1 MGQKT
6 VFLRKIGRRIGA
18 LILWVLVLVWIF
30 PLIWLTGKTFTP
42 NSEIIRSATAL
53 FPEYW
58 TLENIQAVVQ
68 KWPFFRWLLNSTL
81 VTLGS
86 ISVTVAVSLFAAYSF
101 ARLQW
106 KGRDIVF
113 VLFLSSMFIPWEI
126 NAVPLYFVTKYLGI
140 LGTRPGI
147 FLPIAA
153 MPVGMFLLRQ
163 FFISIP
169 QDIEDAA
176 RIDGCSSLTILM
188 RIFLPMTIP
197 VLGAVVIWISL
208 FAWNEFFWSMISLQ
222 RSAMVTLPIGLK
234 NIMGSQNIDYGG
246 MFASSL
252 LALLPSLLIFL
263 FLRRQ
268 IIRGITVSGSF
279 R

>member
-1 MGQKT
+1 MGVQYVNQRT
-6 VFLRKIGRRIGA
+6 LFRLGLSLFLWGIA
-18 LILWVLVLVWIF
+18 FLWIF
-30 PLIWLTGKTFTP
+30 PLLWLAGKTFTP
-42 NSEIIRSATAL
+42 NSEIIREATSL
-53 FPEYW
+53 VPRVF
-58 TLENIQAVVQ
+58 TLENVESVLK
-68 KWPFFRWLLNSTL
+68 KWPFLRWIINSAL
-81 VTLGS
+81 VTAGS
-86 ISVTVAVSLFAAYSF
+86 IGVTVVVSLFAAYSF
-101 ARLQW
+101 ARLSW
-106 KGRDIVF
+106 KGRDVLF

-140 LGTRPGI
+140 LGTRPGV
-147 FLPIAA
+147 FLPISA

-176 RIDGCSSLTILM
+176 RIDGCSSLTILI
-188 RIFLPMTIP
+188 RIFLPMTTP
-197 VLGAVVIWISL
+197 VLGAVVIWILL

-246 MFASSL
+246 MFAASL
-252 LALLPSLLIFL
+252 LALIPSLVIYLI
-263 FLRRQ
+263 LRRQ

>member
-1 MGQKT
+1 MALRFTQKYSSA
-6 VFLRKIGRRIGA
+6 RISLSLA
-18 LILWVLVLVWIF
+18 LWVVAFLWIF
-30 PLIWLTGKTFTP
+30 PLFWLVGKTFTP
-42 NSEIIRSATAL
+42 NSEIIREATSL
-53 FPEYW
+53 LPRDI
-58 TLENIQAVVQ
+58 TLENIHTVLK
-68 KWPFFRWLLNSTL
+68 KWPFLLWMLNSTL
-81 VTLGS
+81 VTVGS
-86 ISVTVAVSLFAAYSF
+86 ITVMVLVSLFAAYSF
-101 ARLQW
+101 ARIPW
-106 KGRDIVF
+106 KGRDFVF

-140 LGTRPGI
+140 LGTRPGV
-147 FLPIAA
+147 FLPISA

-176 RIDGCSSLTILM
+176 RIDGCSSLTILV

-197 VLGAVVIWISL
+197 VIGAVVIWISL

-246 MFASSL
+246 MFAASL
-252 LALLPSLLIFL
+252 LALLPSFLIFL

>member
-1 MGQKT
+1 
-6 VFLRKIGRRIGA
+6 
-18 LILWVLVLVWIF
+18 
-30 PLIWLTGKTFTP
+30 
-42 NSEIIRSATAL
+42 
-53 FPEYW
+53 
-58 TLENIQAVVQ
+58 
-68 KWPFFRWLLNSTL
+68 
-81 VTLGS
+81 
-86 ISVTVAVSLFAAYSF
+86 
-101 ARLQW
+101 
-106 KGRDIVF
+106 
-113 VLFLSSMFIPWEI
+113 
-126 NAVPLYFVTKYLGI
+126 
-140 LGTRPGI
+140 
-147 FLPIAA
+147 

-197 VLGAVVIWISL
+197 VLGAVVIWIFL

-246 MFASSL
+246 MFAASL

-263 FLRRQ
+263 VLRRQ